1 MTRERL
7 VLALPTT
14 DPGAAASLRGRAR
27 RRGYDRFLVPETS
40 PADGAAD
47 AGDFRRT
54 PTHVQ
59 RPTGDSR
66 DPIPIV
72 TIRAPSDLE
81 VAAESGRRHG
91 AVAVAWTEERV
102 IPLENLLA
110 AGRGRFEVWV
120 FVDRPRDLSA
130 MLGALEHGADR
141 LVVPVASDAE
151 LDAIEATLELGP
163 GLPIPWELVPLTRV
177 EPAGQGDRVI
187 VDTTSILQPSEG
199 FLVGS
204 AAAFLFHVA
213 SEAVGSR
220 FTRPRPFRVNAGAA
234 HSYVLLA
241 DGTTRYLAEL
251 APGDAVAAVEPN
263 GKARS
268 VRVGR
273 VKIERR
279 PLALLEAERAGRR
292 FTVFLQDAETVR
304 LSGEHGRVATMSL
317 AAGQPVFGAAF
328 APARH
333 LGAVVDEAIEER

>member
-1 MTRERL
+1 MTRDRL
-7 VLALPTT
+7 VLALPADADVAEALKARAARRGFRTFLRPEAASAAST
-14 DPGAAASLRGRAR
+14 PDEYRRAAEQLERPVSDPG
-27 RRGYDRFLVPETS
+27 
-40 PADGAAD
+40 PA
-47 AGDFRRT
+47 
-54 PTHVQ
+54 
-59 RPTGDSR
+59 
-66 DPIPIV
+66 IPIV
-72 TIRAPSDLE
+72 TIRAPEDLDR
-81 VAAESGRRHG
+81 AITLGRAHG

-110 AGRGRFEVWV
+110 AGRGRFETWV
-120 FVDRPRDLSA
+120 LVDRRRDLSG

-141 LVVPVASDAE
+141 LVVSVASDAD
-151 LDAIEATLELGP
+151 LDDAEAALDVGP
-163 GLPIPWELVPLTRV
+163 ERAIPWELVPVRRA

-187 VDTTSILQPSEG
+187 VDTTSLLRPGEG

-220 FTRPRPFRVNAGAA
+220 YTRPRPFRVNAGAA

-263 GKARS
+263 GAARS

-273 VKIERR
+273 LKIERR
-279 PLALLEAERAGRR
+279 PLLLVEAERGERR

-304 LSGEHGRVATMSL
+304 LSADVGRVATVHL
-317 AAGQPVFGAAF
+317 APGARVFGAPF
-328 APARH
+328 PPARH
-333 LGAVVDEAIEER
+333 LGAAVDEFVEER